1 MRVDLLDSIGFYRIS
16 IGLLLDAYWN
26 LSDSIGFFWNS
37 VGFQWI
43 LRDDIR
49 LFRNRL
55 IYLIVIGLL
64 FESI

>member
-26 LSDSIGFFWNS
+26 LSDSIGFFWIS
-37 VGFQWI
+37 IGFQWI
-43 LRDDIR
+43 LWDSIR
-49 LFRNRL
+49 LFWIRL